1 MELLDNLDAIGIT
14 TKVLQ
19 YAVLAGIVIFVLG
32 MYWRYIVAGAA
43 IVACVFV
50 LCAPAQSLSIAK
62 TQEEAKVNPA
72 DIAPDEFIE
81 DCIRYNN
88 GATKESCQK
97 DWKEQGNGKE

>member
-1 MELLDNLDAIGIT
+1 MELLDNLASVGIT
-14 TKVLQ
+14 TRVLQ
-19 YAVLAGIVIFVLG
+19 FIVLAGIVIFLIG
-32 MYWRYIVAGAA
+32 LYWRYIVIGAS
-43 IVACVFV
+43 IIT
-50 LCAPAQSLSIAK
+50 CAFILLAPTQSASIAK

-72 DIAPDEFIE
+72 DIAPAEFIE